1 MRVRLLLISIIYII
15 SATVI
20 TGCTRE
26 STIDAKTYYA
36 NGKRYLVQE
45 KYQEA
50 INEFTKALKIVPEG
64 VETLYQIG
72 QAYKGT
78 ENYEQALIYFK
89 KAYDIDPTNNDA
101 LDQIIY
107 LNTKKEIANYDE
119 AIEYGIQALK
129 SRPERTVLLNNV
141 AAAYA
146 SKGDLASAKEYY
158 LKSLEIQPEQAYVHT
173 QLGRI
178 YYREE
183 DYKKSLESF
192 ETSLKY
198 DSTQQPVRLAIEDVK
213 EKLSE

>member
-1 MRVRLLLISIIYII
+1 MRVRLLLVFII
-15 SATVI
+15 SLIAAAII

-50 INEFTKALKIVPEG
+50 INEFNKALKIVPEG

-78 ENYEQALIYFK
+78 GHYEQALFHFK
-89 KAYDIDPTNNDA
+89 KAYDADPTNNEA
-101 LDQIIY
+101 LDQIIF

-119 AIEYGIQALK
+119 AIEYGVQALK
-129 SRPERTVLLNNV
+129 TRPERVSLLNNV

-146 SKGDLASAKEYY
+146 SKGDMASAKEYY
-158 LKSLEIQPEQAYVHT
+158 LKSLEIRPEQADILS
-173 QLGRI
+173 QIGRI
-178 YYREE
+178 YFREE
-183 DYKKSLESF
+183 NYKKSLESF

-198 DSTQQPVRLAIEDVK
+198 DSTQKSVRLAIEDVK